1 MKEAFRRMNTMAYQ
15 LEQAYAEGILDKE
28 VLRKILDVLEDYID
42 WYIQYEQYRQLQDY
56 YKMIE
61 RETQGSVIQQVMVIL
76 QEESEEDVMYREYI
90 KSLPEGL

>member
-1 MKEAFRRMNTMAYQ
+1 MNTMAYQ

-28 VLRKILDVLEDYID
+28 VLGKILDVLEDYID